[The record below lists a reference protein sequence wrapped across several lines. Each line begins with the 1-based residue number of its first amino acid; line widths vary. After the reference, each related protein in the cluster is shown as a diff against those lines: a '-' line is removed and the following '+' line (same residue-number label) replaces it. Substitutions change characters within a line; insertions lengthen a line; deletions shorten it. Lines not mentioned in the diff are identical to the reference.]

1 VGVVVHVVEDD
12 HGASGLVVETWN
24 VLCAFLYTSE
34 FIAANPMPLV
44 GRPNLARTLPKS
56 LPTAT
61 VIALLAAL
69 DADPEPRR
77 RSDWV
82 ERDHALILT
91 ALLAGLRADELLR
104 PNVSDVHR
112 TDGGAV
118 IQIRGKFNKDRRVP
132 VETALVDV
140 LEGYLDSRAARFPE
154 MTRRRSSPA
163 GGLAAWPSTAPL
175 FVGADGQRI
184 TRGTLQYRVLRAFRR
199 AGIDAD
205 RARGALVYGLRHTFA
220 TQLANSNV
228 SVYTLMNIL
237 GHESMATSQRYVS
250 AAGTETRSATSQN
263 PLYRFV
269 K

>member
-44 GRPNLARTLPKS
+44 GRPNLAKTLPKS

-163 GGLAAWPSTAPL
+163 GGLAAWPPTAPL
-175 FVGADGQRI
+175 SSAPMVNASPVAPCSTGCC
-184 TRGTLQYRVLRAFRR
+184 VPSH
-199 AGIDAD
+199 
-205 RARGALVYGLRHTFA
+205 ALGSTPIA
-220 TQLANSNV
+220 P
-228 SVYTLMNIL
+228 
-237 GHESMATSQRYVS
+237 
-250 AAGTETRSATSQN
+250 AAHLCMGCDTPSPRN
-263 PLYRFV
+263 
-269 K
+269 